1 MRCVR
6 GLGRCTAS
14 LSCLHARARACV
26 RRRPGPLQPTVRSTA
41 PNSAGSRAQE
51 VQSNHFT
58 EFLAPELQKHGYT
71 AIYKKKTTEIYTG
84 SAYAIDGCATFFRRD
99 RFALVKKYE
108 ARPAHTVPAVPHR
121 RRRPRPYHGTPVT
134 APLPCPGGA
143 PFHTGTNR
151 QSRQPTRGGSR
162 WQGSAG

>member
-1 MRCVR
+1 LERR
-6 GLGRCTAS
+6 AAS
-14 LSCLHARARACV
+14 LSRSRARARAHA
-26 RRRPGPLQPTVRSTA
+26 RRRPAAPRPAAQSAAADGPGR
-41 PNSAGSRAQE
+41 RAQE

-108 ARPAHTVPAVPHR
+108 ARPARAAPAGGA
-121 RRRPRPYHGTPVT
+121 RRPYPSTPAAAPPPCLGGTLQSQTAAPVIPR
-134 APLPCPGGA
+134 A
-143 PFHTGTNR
+143 
-151 QSRQPTRGGSR
+151 TRR
-162 WQGSAG
+162 AGRGVQA

>member
-1 MRCVR
+1 M
-6 GLGRCTAS
+6 LG
-14 LSCLHARARACV
+14 
-26 RRRPGPLQPTVRSTA
+26 
-41 PNSAGSRAQE
+41 AQE

-108 ARPAHTVPAVPHR
+108 VRARSALR
-121 RRRPRPYHGTPVT
+121 RLPWCVGVRRCSL
-134 APLPCPGGA
+134 A
-143 PFHTGTNR
+143 
-151 QSRQPTRGGSR
+151 
-162 WQGSAG
+162 

>member
-1 MRCVR
+1 MCGQVAAAAVAD
-6 GLGRCTAS
+6 GLGR
-14 LSCLHARARACV
+14 
-26 RRRPGPLQPTVRSTA
+26 
-41 PNSAGSRAQE
+41 RAQE

-108 ARPAHTVPAVPHR
+108 ARAPHAR
-121 RRRPRPYHGTPVT
+121 LLLGARFSPS
-134 APLPCPGGA
+134 LPCKELAHSAALCVTDPV
-143 PFHTGTNR
+143 
-151 QSRQPTRGGSR
+151 
-162 WQGSAG
+162 GSA